1 MKSLITIFTLV
12 FTVMFS
18 STSFAEWTEI
28 GKNVDGDTFYVDFER
43 IRKHDGYVY
52 FWRLRDYL
60 KPDKHGDLS
69 SKVYQQGDCNLF
81 RYKYLSDSYYTQ
93 PMGKGTTSS
102 SSNKPDKEWRY
113 APPNSIM
120 EMILESVCS
129 R

>member
-43 IRKHDGYVY
+43 IRKHDGFVY
-52 FWRLRDYL
+52 WWELNDL
-60 KPDKHGDLS
+60 SKPDKDGDLS
-69 SKVYQQGDCNLF
+69 YKYYSVGDCAAF
-81 RYKYLSDSYYTQ
+81 RYKTLSRQYHKQSMGRGNSSPYTYKN
-93 PMGKGTTSS
+93 P
-102 SSNKPDKEWRY
+102 EWEY
-113 APPNSIM
+113 PSP
-120 EMILESVCS
+120 ETVGEFILEQVCG